1 MMFIEFN
8 KNSSLPIIRDLNE
21 GCSSS
26 DAWLLLGRLNIFLQ
40 KGHVW
45 YGNHFMT
52 LHSAFAK
59 KKNSFRWALH
69 FFVFV
74 V

>member
-1 MMFIEFN
+1 MFIEFN

-40 KGHVW
+40 KGHV
-45 YGNHFMT
+45 
-52 LHSAFAK
+52 
-59 KKNSFRWALH
+59 
-69 FFVFV
+69 
-74 V
+74 